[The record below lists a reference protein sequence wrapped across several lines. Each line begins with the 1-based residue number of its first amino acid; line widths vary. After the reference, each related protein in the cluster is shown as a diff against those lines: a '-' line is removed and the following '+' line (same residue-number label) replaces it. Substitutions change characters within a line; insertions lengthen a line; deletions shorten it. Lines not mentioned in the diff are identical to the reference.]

1 MSDDIIIDIST
12 PESGVKGEQMIC
24 SLSLKCVATWNGK
37 DEKIS
42 IWQKSSSANEDIEL
56 NVLIEKLSSITN
68 INFHKLVE
76 LVDISDEKLLI
87 LELESDDCNPY
98 RVVYDL
104 NYQRSLIHKY
114 TPHIFVKWK
123 FLENGNL
130 LTMHHEQSNKSRLK
144 IELYFIENGSFKL
157 KRSYFILT
165 NYYDNSYL
173 FSQGQLMHGSKYL
186 RQWNVIKGSED
197 FDHQYYLGCS
207 KSVQVCFNES
217 LLAVRKLNNSL
228 IIYSKK
234 TGMAF
239 FQRLQVKI
247 KDIGFCKESDLLIVQ
262 EDNESNI
269 DGFNY
274 HFIDPYFGNILY
286 TQPIK
291 SKHKQLIIHE
301 NVISIVDNSVQI
313 ENIFENTKEQ
323 LYREM
328 STHLLLS
335 MTNSASIIR
344 GCKGETKE
352 FSKCNECD
360 EYVEVSS
367 TLLTW
372 KIYKSER
379 KLSANINSQE
389 IDCIILDERL
399 SNIFYFYMLPN
410 DDIVIHTNHYGIIF
424 TLNNQ
429 NKIELLFFSQLSIDD
444 EHHYSYENDSFEII
458 FNKFTNQ
465 PIIIEM
471 IVNYLDDI
479 TKFTL
484 YASYILQ
491 AAIKCRKGDII
502 DHIIEKCIDH
512 YNKNPENIHLFKIVT
527 YHISEIRKYNHYYV
541 KKFFN
546 YTTLI
551 KAPQKI
557 QCEEVTGQRKFFL
570 PIFIL
575 FEYHHLYGFTHDTD
589 ANSYLLKSTFFL
601 NIIRSLRDNS
611 YSLYN
616 YLLKPFSKKRSA
628 IKLYI
633 PLPQFASYNTNY
645 NPVKEFFLGPEK
657 NEFLKLKDSHFYSDW
672 NGEALLN
679 FKWKKFGR
687 FYYYINWLVYIAF
700 LITFSLAIHGNFQK
714 VFFIISAILGF
725 FQLLFFE
732 VRQFL
737 WNMKKYFFSIWN
749 WFDLIAYI
757 LPIVIS
763 IRWLMNHPLPAWVS
777 SVSIFFLELRFIFYL
792 RVFEQFSF
800 IIIVYTHAFIV
811 LNSHNNFF
819 DSFLA
824 IYKLMTGDT
833 TNLEFQK
840 NPELIVI
847 WISFSVFTVIYLLN
861 LFIGLLNEEIQ
872 KIDKKTL
879 FLHQRAEI
887 LAEIELFNLFPS
899 QRRLKSWFPDH
910 IYYYVNVDELQRKL
924 NEINSSDTYKDSP
937 YKPIIH
943 PDLLDLITCKITN
956 SIENGT
962 YNSISERINFSLL
975 KNKGQISITLKFK
988 GKKLIDYIDHIVM
1001 DNDDD
1006 DKDGKEFKNIN
1017 LEENNIQDYLKSIQN
1032 IIKSNVSKNKHY
1044 LNITLEF
1051 KGARLVKYES
1061 QVAD

>member
-679 FKWKKFGR
+679 FKWK
-687 FYYYINWLVYIAF
+687 N
-700 LITFSLAIHGNFQK
+700 
-714 VFFIISAILGF
+714 
-725 FQLLFFE
+725 
-732 VRQFL
+732 
-737 WNMKKYFFSIWN
+737 IWN

-757 LPIVIS
+757 LPI
-763 IRWLMNHPLPAWVS
+763 
-777 SVSIFFLELRFIFYL
+777 
-792 RVFEQFSF
+792 
-800 IIIVYTHAFIV
+800 
-811 LNSHNNFF
+811 
-819 DSFLA
+819 
-824 IYKLMTGDT
+824 
-833 TNLEFQK
+833 
-840 NPELIVI
+840 
-847 WISFSVFTVIYLLN
+847 
-861 LFIGLLNEEIQ
+861 
-872 KIDKKTL
+872 
-879 FLHQRAEI
+879 I

>member
-130 LTMHHEQSNKSRLK
+130 LTMHHEHSNKSRLK

-186 RQWNVIKGSED
+186 RQWNVINGSED

-372 KIYKSER
+372 KIYK
-379 KLSANINSQE
+379 K
-389 IDCIILDERL
+389 
-399 SNIFYFYMLPN
+399 
-410 DDIVIHTNHYGIIF
+410 
-424 TLNNQ
+424 
-429 NKIELLFFSQLSIDD
+429 LLFFSQLSIDD

-527 YHISEIRKYNHYYV
+527 NHISEIRKYNHYY
-541 KKFFN
+541 
-546 YTTLI
+546 
-551 KAPQKI
+551 
-557 QCEEVTGQRKFFL
+557 
-570 PIFIL
+570 
-575 FEYHHLYGFTHDTD
+575 
-589 ANSYLLKSTFFL
+589 
-601 NIIRSLRDNS
+601 
-611 YSLYN
+611 
-616 YLLKPFSKKRSA
+616 PFSKKRSA

-749 WFDLIAYI
+749 WFGK
-757 LPIVIS
+757 V
-763 IRWLMNHPLPAWVS
+763 
-777 SVSIFFLELRFIFYL
+777 
-792 RVFEQFSF
+792 
-800 IIIVYTHAFIV
+800 
-811 LNSHNNFF
+811 
-819 DSFLA
+819 
-824 IYKLMTGDT
+824 
-833 TNLEFQK
+833 
-840 NPELIVI
+840 
-847 WISFSVFTVIYLLN
+847 
-861 LFIGLLNEEIQ
+861 
-872 KIDKKTL
+872 
-879 FLHQRAEI
+879 
-887 LAEIELFNLFPS
+887 
-899 QRRLKSWFPDH
+899 
-910 IYYYVNVDELQRKL
+910 YYYVNVDELQRKL

-956 SIENGT
+956 SIENG
-962 YNSISERINFSLL
+962 
-975 KNKGQISITLKFK
+975 
-988 GKKLIDYIDHIVM
+988 KKLIDYIDHIVM

-1006 DKDGKEFKNIN
+1006 DKDG
-1017 LEENNIQDYLKSIQN
+1017 
-1032 IIKSNVSKNKHY
+1032 
-1044 LNITLEF
+1044 
-1051 KGARLVKYES
+1051 ARLVKYES

>member
-1 MSDDIIIDIST
+1 MSNDITIDIST
-12 PESGVKGEQMIC
+12 PESGVKGDQMIC
-24 SLSLKCVATWNGK
+24 SLSLKYVATWNGK
-37 DEKIS
+37 DEMIS

-68 INFHKLVE
+68 INLHKLVE

-87 LELESDDCNPY
+87 LELESDESNPY
-98 RVVYDL
+98 R
-104 NYQRSLIHKY
+104 
-114 TPHIFVKWK
+114 
-123 FLENGNL
+123 
-130 LTMHHEQSNKSRLK
+130 
-144 IELYFIENGSFKL
+144 
-157 KRSYFILT
+157 
-165 NYYDNSYL
+165 
-173 FSQGQLMHGSKYL
+173 GQLMHGSKYL
-186 RQWNVIKGSED
+186 RQWNVIKGSKD

-217 LLAVRKLNNSL
+217 LLAVRKLDNS
-228 IIYSKK
+228 IIVYSKK

-286 TQPIK
+286 IQPIK

-313 ENIFENTKEQ
+313 ENIFENAKQQ

-328 STHLLLS
+328 STHFLLS

-352 FSKCNECD
+352 FSKCNERD
-360 EYVEVSS
+360 EYIEVSS

-379 KLSANINSQE
+379 KLSVNINSQE

-399 SNIFYFYMLPN
+399 SNIFDFYMLPN
-410 DDIVIHTNHYGIIF
+410 DDLVIHTNHYGIIF
-424 TLNNQ
+424 TLNSQ
-429 NKIELLFFSQLSIDD
+429 NKIELLFFSRLSIDD
-444 EHHYSYENDSFEII
+444 EYHYSYENDSFEII

-465 PIIIEM
+465 HIIIEM

-502 DHIIEKCIDH
+502 DLIIEKCIDH
-512 YNKNPENIHLFKIVT
+512 YNKNPENIHLFKIIT
-527 YHISEIRKYNHYYV
+527 NYISEIRKYNHYYV

-589 ANSYLLKSTFFL
+589 ADSYLLKSTFFL

-645 NPVKEFFLGPEK
+645 NPVKEFFFGPEK

-679 FKWKKFGR
+679 FKWKK
-687 FYYYINWLVYIAF
+687 IEI
-700 LITFSLAIHGNFQK
+700 
-714 VFFIISAILGF
+714 
-725 FQLLFFE
+725 
-732 VRQFL
+732 
-737 WNMKKYFFSIWN
+737 
-749 WFDLIAYI
+749 YI
-757 LPIVIS
+757 L
-763 IRWLMNHPLPAWVS
+763 
-777 SVSIFFLELRFIFYL
+777 FKT
-792 RVFEQFSF
+792 F

-811 LNSHNNFF
+811 LNDHNNFF

-840 NPELIVI
+840 NPELIII

-899 QRRLKSWFPDH
+899 QRRWKSWFPDH

-943 PDLLDLITCKITN
+943 PVLLDLITCKITN

-962 YNSISERINFSLL
+962 YSSILENINFSLL

-1006 DKDGKEFKNIN
+1006 DKDDKEFKNMN
-1017 LEENNIQDYLKSIQN
+1017 SEENNIQDYLKSIQN

-1051 KGARLVKYES
+1051 KGAKLVKYES
-1061 QVAD
+1061 QIAD

>member
-1 MSDDIIIDIST
+1 MSDDITIDIST

-37 DEKIS
+37 NEVIS
-42 IWQKSSSANEDIEL
+42 IWQKPSS
-56 NVLIEKLSSITN
+56 
-68 INFHKLVE
+68 
-76 LVDISDEKLLI
+76 LVDISDGKLLI
-87 LELESDDCNPY
+87 LELESDESNPY

-104 NYQRSLIHKY
+104 NNQQSLIHKY
-114 TPHIFVKWK
+114 TSHEFVKWK

-130 LTMHHEQSNKSRLK
+130 LTMHYEQSNKSRLK

-165 NYYDNSYL
+165 NCYDNSYL
-173 FSQGQLMHGSKYL
+173 FSQGQLMHGLKYL
-186 RQWNVIKGSED
+186 RQWNVINGSKD

-247 KDIGFCKESDLLIVQ
+247 KNIGFCKESDLLIVQ

-274 HFIDPYFGNILY
+274 YFIDPYFGNILY

-291 SKHKQLIIHE
+291 SKHQLIIHE

-323 LYREM
+323 LYRKM

-360 EYVEVSS
+360 EYVEISS

-389 IDCIILDERL
+389 IDCIILDESL
-399 SNIFYFYMLPN
+399 FNIFYFYMLPN
-410 DDIVIHTNHYGIIF
+410 DDLVIHTNHNYGIIF
-424 TLNNQ
+424 THNRSQ
-429 NKIELLFFSQLSIDD
+429 NKIELLFFSHLTDD
-444 EHHYSYENDSFEII
+444 KYHYSYENGSFEVI
-458 FNKFTNQ
+458 FNEFMNQ

-484 YASYILQ
+484 YASHILQ
-491 AAIKCRKGDII
+491 AAIKCRKSDII
-502 DHIIEKCIDH
+502 DLIIEKCIDH
-512 YNKNPENIHLFKIVT
+512 YDKNPENIHLFKIIT
-527 YHISEIRKYNHYYV
+527 NSISEIQKYNNYYV

-557 QCEEVTGQRKFFL
+557 QCEEVTGQKN
-570 PIFIL
+570 
-575 FEYHHLYGFTHDTD
+575 HLYGFTHDAD
-589 ANSYLLKSTFFL
+589 ADSYLLESTFFL
-601 NIIRSLRDNS
+601 NIIRDNLHT
-611 YSLYN
+611 LYN
-616 YLLKPFSKKRSA
+616 YSLKPSYKKRSA

-657 NEFLKLKDSHFYSDW
+657 NEFLKLKHSHFYSDW

-679 FKWKKFGR
+679 FKWE
-687 FYYYINWLVYIAF
+687 N
-700 LITFSLAIHGNFQK
+700 
-714 VFFIISAILGF
+714 
-725 FQLLFFE
+725 
-732 VRQFL
+732 
-737 WNMKKYFFSIWN
+737 
-749 WFDLIAYI
+749 
-757 LPIVIS
+757 
-763 IRWLMNHPLPAWVS
+763 
-777 SVSIFFLELRFIFYL
+777 
-792 RVFEQFSF
+792 
-800 IIIVYTHAFIV
+800 
-811 LNSHNNFF
+811 
-819 DSFLA
+819 
-824 IYKLMTGDT
+824 
-833 TNLEFQK
+833 
-840 NPELIVI
+840 
-847 WISFSVFTVIYLLN
+847 
-861 LFIGLLNEEIQ
+861 
-872 KIDKKTL
+872 
-879 FLHQRAEI
+879 
-887 LAEIELFNLFPS
+887 
-899 QRRLKSWFPDH
+899 
-910 IYYYVNVDELQRKL
+910 YYYVDVEKLQRKL
-924 NEINSSDTYKDSP
+924 NEIHDTYKDSP

-962 YNSISERINFSLL
+962 YNSISESINFSLL

-1006 DKDGKEFKNIN
+1006 DKDDKVFKNMN
-1017 LEENNIQDYLKSIQN
+1017 SEETNIQDYLKSIQN

-1051 KGARLVKYES
+1051 KGAKLVKYES

>member
-1 MSDDIIIDIST
+1 MSDDITIDIST

-37 DEKIS
+37 NEVIS
-42 IWQKSSSANEDIEL
+42 IWQKPSSVNEDIKLSE
-56 NVLIEKLSSITN
+56 LIEKLSSITKN
-68 INFHKLVE
+68 IFHKLVE
-76 LVDISDEKLLI
+76 LVDISDGKLLI
-87 LELESDDCNPY
+87 LELESDESNPY

-104 NYQRSLIHKY
+104 NNQQSLIHKY
-114 TPHIFVKWK
+114 TSHEFVKWK

-130 LTMHHEQSNKSRLK
+130 LTMHYEQSNKSRLK

-165 NYYDNSYL
+165 NCYDNSYL
-173 FSQGQLMHGSKYL
+173 FSQGQLMHGLKYL
-186 RQWNVIKGSED
+186 RQWNVINGSKD

-247 KDIGFCKESDLLIVQ
+247 KNIGFCKESDLLIVQ

-274 HFIDPYFGNILY
+274 YFIDPYFGNILY

-291 SKHKQLIIHE
+291 SKHQLIIHE

-323 LYREM
+323 LYRKM

-360 EYVEVSS
+360 EYVEISS

-389 IDCIILDERL
+389 IDCIILDESL
-399 SNIFYFYMLPN
+399 FNIFYFYMLPN
-410 DDIVIHTNHYGIIF
+410 DDLVIHTNHNYGIIF
-424 TLNNQ
+424 THNRSQ
-429 NKIELLFFSQLSIDD
+429 NKIELLFFSHLTDD
-444 EHHYSYENDSFEII
+444 KYHYSYENGSFEVI
-458 FNKFTNQ
+458 FNEFMNQ

-484 YASYILQ
+484 YASHILQ
-491 AAIKCRKGDII
+491 AAIKCRKSDII
-502 DHIIEKCIDH
+502 DLIIEKCIDH
-512 YNKNPENIHLFKIVT
+512 YDKNPENIHLFKIIT
-527 YHISEIRKYNHYYV
+527 NSISEIQKYNNYYV

-557 QCEEVTGQRKFFL
+557 QCEEVTGQKN
-570 PIFIL
+570 
-575 FEYHHLYGFTHDTD
+575 HLYGFTHDAD
-589 ANSYLLKSTFFL
+589 ADSYLLESTFFL
-601 NIIRSLRDNS
+601 NIIRDNLHT
-611 YSLYN
+611 LYN
-616 YLLKPFSKKRSA
+616 YSLKPSYKKRSA

-657 NEFLKLKDSHFYSDW
+657 NEFLKLKHSHFYSDW

-679 FKWKKFGR
+679 FKWEKFGR
-687 FYYYINWLVYIAF
+687 YYYYINWLLHTFFLIAF
-700 LITFSLAIHGNFQK
+700 ALATHGKFQK
-714 VFFIISAILGF
+714 FFFIISAILGI
-725 FQLLFFE
+725 FQFLFFGF
-732 VRQFL
+732 RQFL
-737 WNMKKYFFSIWN
+737 WIKEHFCLWSLFSC
-749 WFDLIAYI
+749 
-757 LPIVIS
+757 
-763 IRWLMNHPLPAWVS
+763 
-777 SVSIFFLELRFIFYL
+777 
-792 RVFEQFSF
+792 
-800 IIIVYTHAFIV
+800 IIIVYTHTFIV
-811 LNSHNNFF
+811 LDDHNNFF
-819 DSFLA
+819 DSFTT

-833 TNLEFQK
+833 TDLEFK
-840 NPELIVI
+840 KKPELIVI
-847 WISFSVFTVIYLLN
+847 WISFSVFIVIYLLN
-861 LFIGLLNEEIQ
+861 LCIGLLNEEIQ
-872 KIDKKTL
+872 MIDKKTL
-879 FLHQRAEI
+879 FLTQKAEL
-887 LAEIELFNLFPS
+887 LAEIELFGLFPS
-899 QRRLKSWFPDH
+899 QRRWKSWFPDH
-910 IYYYVNVDELQRKL
+910 IYYYVDVEKLQRKL
-924 NEINSSDTYKDSP
+924 NEIHDTYKDSP

-962 YNSISERINFSLL
+962 YNSISESINFSLL

-1006 DKDGKEFKNIN
+1006 DKDDKVFKNMN
-1017 LEENNIQDYLKSIQN
+1017 SEETNIQDYLKSIQN

-1051 KGARLVKYES
+1051 KGAKLVKYES